1 MNTICDFSCSAIHL
15 IRQKIF
21 DHHLTNYS
29 DNSPS
34 YYEKPLQKFEV
45 YFILTTFGLKQL
57 AQEILQQPTHIYYIY
72 IYTKEVF
79 VATTNLKIWQLN
91 LKETGGV

>member
-1 MNTICDFSCSAIHL
+1 M
-15 IRQKIF
+15 
-21 DHHLTNYS
+21 
-29 DNSPS
+29 
-34 YYEKPLQKFEV
+34 
-45 YFILTTFGLKQL
+45 KQL

-91 LKETGGV
+91 LKETGGVWYFLMKGTREIQQWDHMQMKH